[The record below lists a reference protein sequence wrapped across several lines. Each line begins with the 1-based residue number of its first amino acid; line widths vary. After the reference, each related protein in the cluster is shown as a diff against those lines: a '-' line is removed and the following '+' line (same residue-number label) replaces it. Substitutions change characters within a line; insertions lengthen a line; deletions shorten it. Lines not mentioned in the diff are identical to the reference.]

1 MVIDS
6 KGKLF
11 GIVNVI
17 DLTLILLI
25 IVLIGGGVYK
35 LSRLEN
41 VSIEDQKQIRVSIE
55 FEEENK
61 GLIDAIKEGDVLFDS
76 VRGTEFGKVVDKTI
90 MPHKEHVIGKDG
102 KVEYKEIPGA
112 FDGEIKLEAMALINE
127 DGYLVATKPLYIGSE
142 IRLKSTKY
150 VFDCK
155 VSNIEE

>member
-1 MVIDS
+1 MIIDS

-11 GIVNVI
+11 GIINVI

-25 IVLIGGGVYK
+25 IILIGGGVYK
-35 LSRLEN
+35 LDSLKSL
-41 VSIEDQKQIRVSIE
+41 SIEDQKQIRVFIE

-61 GLIDAIKEGDVLFDS
+61 GLIDAIQEGDVLLDS
-76 VRGTEFGKVVDKTI
+76 VRGTEIGKVVDKTVT
-90 MPHKEHVIGKDG
+90 PHREHVIGKDG

-112 FDGEIKLEAMALINE
+112 FDGEIKLNSMALINE
-127 DGYLVATKPLYIGSE
+127 DGYLVGTKPLYIGSE